1 MPKSAATR
9 AVPRAGVL
17 KISTGVKRPSAELLP
32 APKGKHVKV
41 SVALYPAS
49 APIHRAAMRPQPPTE
64 SDDGRVAVC
73 ATLEAPSV
81 VSSSTS
87 SSSDPSGSE
96 SIMALAPP
104 VPDLLIS
111 AGLEDIPEMTE
122 VEVAYE
128 TVNLIETVPCADIS
142 ADMLLYI
149 L

>member
-9 AVPRAGVL
+9 AVPRARVL
-17 KISTGVKRPSAELLP
+17 KISTGVKRPSAELLL

-49 APIHRAAMRPQPPTE
+49 ALIHRAAMQPQPPTE

-87 SSSDPSGSE
+87 S
-96 SIMALAPP
+96 
-104 VPDLLIS
+104 
-111 AGLEDIPEMTE
+111 
-122 VEVAYE
+122 
-128 TVNLIETVPCADIS
+128 
-142 ADMLLYI
+142 
-149 L
+149 